1 MNDNGKGDLAMPSY
15 AFFQKQFVP
24 LEEAKIGIMT
34 HALHYGTAVFEGIR
48 GNWNSKQQQIYLF
61 RLKEHYQRLENGCRV
76 LHITLPYSIDELCR
90 ITMELV
96 EKCAFQEDLYIR
108 PLAYKSSQA
117 LGVRLHDLE
126 DDFFVFVI
134 PWGPYLDMDKARCC
148 VSSWHRPEDNVIPPQ
163 IKATGIYINNA
174 LAKTE
179 AVGNGFDEAIML
191 APDGHISEGSGENI
205 FLVIDGKLVTPASY
219 NNILMGITRNT
230 VVELAKS
237 ELGLETIHR
246 SIDRSELYI
255 AEECFLTGTAA
266 HITPVAEIDH
276 RKIGNGEIGKIT
288 KKLQEIYAE
297 VIRGNNSK
305 YLHWCTPVYQTT

>member
-246 SIDRSELYI
+246 SIDRSELYM

-266 HITPVAEIDH
+266 HITPVAEIDR
-276 RKIGNGEIGKIT
+276 RKIGDGEIGEIT
-288 KKLQEIYAE
+288 RKLQEIYSR
-297 VIRGNNSK
+297 VIRGNHPK
-305 YLHWCTPVYQTT
+305 YLDWCTPVYKK